1 MDFLDSLKS
10 IKEEMQK
17 EQNLL
22 KKPKD
27 KISKNKA
34 SLKTEQASKIAKSA
48 KESMQELFLKEQ
60 RLRNEFAEFIKDFDI
75 KKKY

>member
-22 KKPKD
+22 KKPKN
-27 KISKNKA
+27 KISNNKVN
-34 SLKTEQASKIAKSA
+34 SKTEQMPKITKST
-48 KESMQELFLKEQ
+48 KESIQDLLLKEE
-60 RLRNEFAEFIKDFDI
+60 RLRNEFAQIIKDFDI